1 MSGRAITS
9 AQKPGVAEAL
19 LPTESKARRGG
30 QRSLIVGPG
39 NDPLER
45 EADQAADLAMSGRGG
60 AQVTYGSPPL
70 LRRAEPSIGR
80 HILMPASV
88 DQELASPGVPLQA
101 DIRGEMTRKF
111 GYDFSHVRVHTGCLA
126 ERSAG
131 DVDANAYTVGDH
143 VVFGSG
149 QFSPT
154 TTQGRRLIS
163 HELAHVVQ
171 QSSRPNAGPA
181 NEHQSSSNRS
191 AAAVLQ
197 RQEKTATPA
206 TAKET
211 PPSGDAVRPE
221 VEALLKS
228 FASASSDEAKNA
240 IAKQAV
246 NLVIRAYNMSTRGLR
261 GMRYNSK
268 LNPKY
273 AAFTTAADG
282 SPRESEIE
290 FGPDTFNSGFETFVH
305 VVAHELEHVAQIL
318 IGIPRSGAEEDPV
331 WEFRAYNASV
341 LQVQNVVG
349 PPNRGLL
356 GAMSAEARK
365 PSPSLPPLPPDKL
378 AYEAKRALEKFSLMQ
393 LADQNK
399 YRADLA
405 ASRDKLLER
414 LANEAPPL
422 LRPPAKGTP
431 AWTQWYADTPPD
443 DPFTMEY
450 QDWLTSRQSPWMK
463 VKDIWKEIDK
473 AIPAGS
479 ASAGSGKP

>member
-1 MSGRAITS
+1 MSRRAITS
-9 AQKPGVAEAL
+9 AHKRGVVETL
-19 LPTESKARRGG
+19 LPAASKARRGG

-45 EADQAADLAMSGRGG
+45 EADQAADLVMAGHALDQTNHRVHGL
-60 AQVTYGSPPL
+60 Q
-70 LRRAEPSIGR
+70 RHAEPATSGGDAV
-80 HILMPASV
+80 PASV
-88 DQELASPGVPLQA
+88 DQELANPGMSLQV
-101 DIRGEMTRKF
+101 DIREEMARKF
-111 GYDFSHVRVHTGCLA
+111 GYDFSRVRVHTGDLA
-126 ERSAG
+126 EQSAR

-143 VVFGSG
+143 VVFGPG
-149 QFSPT
+149 QFSPA
-154 TTQGRRLIS
+154 TTQGRWLIS

-171 QSSRPNAGPA
+171 QSSRLHAGP
-181 NEHQSSSNRS
+181 
-191 AAAVLQ
+191 AAVLQ
-197 RQEKTATPA
+197 RQEKGATPPP
-206 TAKET
+206 AKDT
-211 PPSGDAVRPE
+211 PPAGDAVRAE

-228 FASASSDEAKNA
+228 FASAPNDEAKNT

-246 NLVIRAYNMSTRGLR
+246 NLVIKAYNMSTRGLR
-261 GMRYNSK
+261 GMRYNAK

-273 AAFTTAADG
+273 AAFTTGVDG
-282 SPRESEIE
+282 SPRESEVE
-290 FGPDTFNSGFETFVH
+290 FGPDSFNSGFESFVH

-318 IGIPRSGAEEDPV
+318 IGIPRSGADEDPV
-331 WEFRAYNASV
+331 WEFRAYNASI
-341 LQVQNVVG
+341 LQAQNVVG

-356 GAMSAEARK
+356 GAMREETRK

-393 LADQNK
+393 SADQNK
-399 YRADLA
+399 YRAEFA

-431 AWTQWYADTPPD
+431 AWTQWYADTPPN

-473 AIPAGS
+473 AVPAGP
-479 ASAGSGKP
+479 ASAGGGKS